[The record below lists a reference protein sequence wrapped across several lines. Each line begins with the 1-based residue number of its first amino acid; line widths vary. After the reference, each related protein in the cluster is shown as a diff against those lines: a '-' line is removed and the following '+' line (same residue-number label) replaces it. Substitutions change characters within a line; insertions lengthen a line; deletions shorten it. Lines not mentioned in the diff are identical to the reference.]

1 MPVLVRRRLR
11 INLCFKFVI
20 ITIIEVIVV
29 IVIIVV
35 GVNFIVYIS
44 HLVTA
49 FKCITI
55 YLIGWRIMRIIGG

>member
-1 MPVLVRRRLR
+1 MTILVRRRFR
-11 INLCFKFVI
+11 INIYFKFVAI
-20 ITIIEVIVV
+20 AIIEVIV
-29 IVIIVV
+29 IIIIIVV
-35 GVNFIVYIS
+35 GVSFVIFLS